1 MTERFVNLGD
11 SDKQALG
18 LLSGR
23 HVSSFCLTLPALPPS
38 KLERAL
44 PHIMSDYLAADSGEM
59 VFCHMPRDDGKH
71 VVFACA
77 REALDTLMNDARERQ
92 LELLGIW
99 PDYMTLATPE
109 SGIAIMEEGDDV
121 LARRADGSG
130 FRLPKNIA
138 ASLLT
143 ENETHEA
150 SAAALPTQE
159 TGFAKGRYGAQL
171 PLAALL
177 HNWRRPLLLTGLALF
192 AWLGAGL
199 LDAVN
204 SERQRDAM
212 EAQAEARFMKL
223 FPETRRIVNLESQLR
238 NELGMSGSASFSG
251 QVNRLMAT
259 LAELPNMRLEG
270 IEFDAERAQGM
281 EITLS
286 TTDFS
291 ALEAGRL
298 RLVQAG
304 FRVAEGK
311 SEQADDLVIGR
322 FNLALS
328 RRSGA
333 AR

>member
-38 KLERAL
+38 KLDRAL
-44 PHIMSDYLAADSGEM
+44 PHIMSDYVTADSSEL
-59 VFCHMPRDDGKH
+59 VFCHMPSNDNKH

-77 REALDTLMNDARERQ
+77 RTALDALMDEARDRQ

-99 PDYMTLATPE
+99 PDYMTLAKPDK
-109 SGIAIMEEGDDV
+109 GIAIMEDGNDV

-138 ASLLT
+138 AGLLADD
-143 ENETHEA
+143 ETHPA
-150 SAAALPTQE
+150 TAAPLPTQE
-159 TGFAKGRYGAQL
+159 AGFARGRYGAQL
-171 PLAALL
+171 PLAEFAK
-177 HNWRRPLLLTGLALF
+177 NWRRPLVLTALALI

-204 SERQRDAM
+204 NERQRDVM
-212 EAQAEARFMKL
+212 ETQAEARFMKL
-223 FPETRRIVNLESQLR
+223 FPDTRRIVNLESQLR
-238 NELGMSGSASFSG
+238 NKLGMSGSASFSG
-251 QVNRLMAT
+251 QASRLMAT
-259 LAELPNMRLEG
+259 LAELPNIRLEG
-270 IEFDAERAQGM
+270 IEFDANGAQGM

-322 FNLALS
+322 FNLALT